1 MDKGTHFQKREHRLT
16 PWAAVALALMLV
28 LSVGGTVAYL
38 STATGSVTNTFTPTP
53 VECMVIEDPFDQGK
67 STLKTNVSVQNTGKA
82 DAHIRATIVVT
93 WQDAAGNVYGQ
104 VPVEG
109 EGKDYVLVINDTGWE
124 KGADGYWYCIAAG
137 NLDTQTAVLIKS
149 CTALTSLDGYTL
161 NVEILA
167 QAIQAEPDAAAIAAW
182 GEANV
187 AGLAVI
193 RAGGVQQ

>member
-1 MDKGTHFQKREHRLT
+1 MDKETHFQKREHRLT
-16 PWAAVALALMLV
+16 PCAAVALALMLV

-53 VECMVIEDPFDQGK
+53 VECSIVEPNWQNGK
-67 STLKTNVSVQNTGKA
+67 ITKNGVFIQNTGKA
-82 DAHIRATIVVT
+82 DAHIRAPIVVT

-109 EGKDYVLVINDTGWE
+109 EGKDYVLKINKSSWR
-124 KGADGYWYCIAAG
+124 KGSDGYWYCIAAG
-137 NLDTQTAVLIKS
+137 NPDDNQTAVLIDS

-182 GEANV
+182 GEENA

-193 RAGGVQQ
+193 RAGGVQ

>member
-1 MDKGTHFQKREHRLT
+1 MDKGTHFRKREHRLT

-38 STATGSVTNTFTPTP
+38 STATGSVINTFTPTP
-53 VECMVIEDPFDQGK
+53 VECTVVEDPFDQGK

-137 NLDTQTAVLIKS
+137 DPDTQTAVLIDS
-149 CTALTSLDGYTL
+149 CTALTSLDDYTL
-161 NVEILA
+161 SVEILA

-182 GEANV
+182 GEENA

>member
-38 STATGSVTNTFTPTP
+38 STTTGSVINTFTPTP
-53 VECMVIEDPFDQGK
+53 VECTVVEDPFDQGK

-104 VPVEG
+104 VPVKG
-109 EGKDYVLVINDTGWE
+109 EGKDYVLEINDTGWE
-124 KGADGYWYCIAAG
+124 KGTDGYWYCIAAG
-137 NLDTQTAVLIKS
+137 SPDTQTAVLIDS

-187 AGLAVI
+187 ARLAVI

>member
-53 VECMVIEDPFDQGK
+53 VECMVIEDPFEPGV

-124 KGADGYWYCIAAG
+124 KGTDGYWYCIAAG
-137 NLDTQTAVLIKS
+137 NSDTQTAVLIES
-149 CTALTSLDGYTL
+149 CTALTSLDDYTL
-161 NVEILA
+161 SVEILA

-182 GEANV
+182 GEANA

-193 RAGGVQQ
+193 RAGGVQ

>member
-53 VECMVIEDPFDQGK
+53 VECSIVEPNWQNGK
-67 STLKTNVSVQNTGKA
+67 ITKNGVFIQNTGKA

-109 EGKDYVLVINDTGWE
+109 EGKDYVLEINKSSWREGS
-124 KGADGYWYCIAAG
+124 DGYWYCIAAD
-137 NLDTQTAVLIKS
+137 NPDTQTAVLIKS

-167 QAIQAEPDAAAIAAW
+167 QAIQAEPDAAAITAW

-193 RAGGVQQ
+193 RAGGVQ

>member
-38 STATGSVTNTFTPTP
+38 STTTGSVINTFTPTP
-53 VECMVIEDPFDQGK
+53 VECSIVEPNWQNGK
-67 STLKTNVSVQNTGKA
+67 ITKNGVFIQNTGKA

-109 EGKDYVLVINDTGWE
+109 EGKDYVLEINESSWR
-124 KGADGYWYCIAAG
+124 KGSDGYWYCIAAG
-137 NLDTQTAVLIKS
+137 SPDTQTAVLIDS

-187 AGLAVI
+187 SGLAVI

>member
-1 MDKGTHFQKREHRLT
+1 MEPNWQ
-16 PWAAVALALMLV
+16 
-28 LSVGGTVAYL
+28 
-38 STATGSVTNTFTPTP
+38 N
-53 VECMVIEDPFDQGK
+53 GK
-67 STLKTNVSVQNTGKA
+67 ITKNDVFIQNTGKA

-137 NLDTQTAVLIKS
+137 DPDTQTAVLIDS

-167 QAIQAEPDAAAIAAW
+167 QAVQAEPDAAAIAAW
-182 GEANV
+182 GEENA

-193 RAGGVQQ
+193 RAGGVQ

>member
-53 VECMVIEDPFDQGK
+53 VECSIVEPNWQNGK
-67 STLKTNVSVQNTGKA
+67 ITKNDVFIQNTGKA

-109 EGKDYVLVINDTGWE
+109 EGKDYVLKINKSSWREGS
-124 KGADGYWYCIAAG
+124 DGYWYCIAAG
-137 NLDTQTAVLIKS
+137 NSDTQTAVLIDS

-161 NVEILA
+161 NVDILA

>member
-53 VECMVIEDPFDQGK
+53 VECMVIEDPFEQGV

-93 WQDAAGNVYGQ
+93 
-104 VPVEG
+104 
-109 EGKDYVLVINDTGWE
+109 
-124 KGADGYWYCIAAG
+124 
-137 NLDTQTAVLIKS
+137 
-149 CTALTSLDGYTL
+149 
-161 NVEILA
+161 
-167 QAIQAEPDAAAIAAW
+167 
-182 GEANV
+182 
-187 AGLAVI
+187 
-193 RAGGVQQ
+193 

>member
-16 PWAAVALALMLV
+16 PWAAVALVLMLV

-38 STATGSVTNTFTPTP
+38 STATGSVINTFTPTP
-53 VECMVIEDPFDQGK
+53 VECTVVEDPFNQGK

-104 VPVEG
+104 VPVKG
-109 EGKDYVLVINDTGWE
+109 EGKDYVLEINDTGWE
-124 KGADGYWYCIAAG
+124 KGTDGYWYCIAAG
-137 NLDTQTAVLIKS
+137 SPDTQTAVLIES

-187 AGLAVI
+187 ARLAVI
-193 RAGGVQQ
+193 RAGGVQ

>member
-53 VECMVIEDPFDQGK
+53 VECTVVEDPFDQGK

-104 VPVEG
+104 VPVKG
-109 EGKDYVLVINDTGWE
+109 EGKDYVLEINDTGWE
-124 KGADGYWYCIAAG
+124 KGTDGYWYCIAAG

-167 QAIQAEPDAAAIAAW
+167 QAIQAEPDAAASAAW
-182 GEANV
+182 GAANV

-193 RAGGVQQ
+193 RAGGVQ

>member
-38 STATGSVTNTFTPTP
+38 STATGSVINTFTPTP
-53 VECMVIEDPFDQGK
+53 VECSIVEPNWQNGK
-67 STLKTNVSVQNTGKA
+67 ITKNGVFIQNTGKA

-104 VPVEG
+104 VPVKG
-109 EGKDYVLVINDTGWE
+109 EGKDYVLEINDTGWE
-124 KGADGYWYCIAAG
+124 KGSDGYWYCIAAG
-137 NLDTQTAVLIKS
+137 SPDTQTAVLIDS

-182 GEANV
+182 GEANA

-193 RAGGVQQ
+193 RAGGVQ

>member
-1 MDKGTHFQKREHRLT
+1 MDKGTHFRKREHRLT
-16 PWAAVALALMLV
+16 TWAAVALALMLV

-53 VECMVIEDPFDQGK
+53 VECNIVEPNWQNGK
-67 STLKTNVSVQNTGKA
+67 ITKNGVFIQNTGKA

-109 EGKDYVLVINDTGWE
+109 EGKDYVLKINKSSWR
-124 KGADGYWYCIAAG
+124 KGSDGYWYCIAAG
-137 NLDTQTAVLIKS
+137 SPDTQTAVLIKS